1 MLICVF
7 IFDLII
13 RKKLKV
19 QERIK
24 FILMFGRAVATQQ
37 FVAQETKLNRPEREQ
52 PLRIRIAT
60 EC

>member
-24 FILMFGRAVATQQ
+24 FILMFGRAVAIQQ

-52 PLRIRIAT
+52 PLRITIAT